1 LTLRARARSHFL
13 VDEAAR
19 GGAEAE
25 IRAAAE
31 RRDAKGAVAAALSAY
46 GPEIMGYLLAVLR
59 DEQRAEDVY
68 SDFAEDV
75 VRGLGAFRFESSVR
89 TWMYTVA
96 RHACSRH
103 LAREKR
109 RRTVALSSAPEVLD
123 VAAQA
128 RTPTPPHA
136 RTAAREGIE
145 RLRSNLRPDDQ
156 TLLILRVDR
165 GMAWLDIARV
175 LAGPAAEM
183 DGAELRARSAKLRK
197 RFERL
202 KERLR
207 ALAQEERL
215 LGEDADG

>member
-1 LTLRARARSHFL
+1 MPASKRSISII
-13 VDEAAR
+13 VDEVAR
-19 GGAEAE
+19 EAVEGG
-25 IRAAAE
+25 IRAAFD
-31 RRDAKGAVAAALSAY
+31 RRDGKAAVAAALSAY
-46 GPEIMGYLLAVLR
+46 GAEILGYLLAVLR

-75 VRGLGAFRFESSVR
+75 VRGMPSFRFESSAR
-89 TWMYTVA
+89 TWLYTVA

-103 LAREKR
+103 LARER
-109 RRTVALSSAPEVLD
+109 RKRTVALSSAPEALEAV
-123 VAAQA
+123 VHA

-145 RLRSNLRPDDQ
+145 RLRRSLRPDDQ
-156 TLLILRVDR
+156 TLLILRIDR

-175 LAGPAAEM
+175 LAGPDSAM
-183 DGAELRARSAKLRK
+183 DDEELRARSAKLRK

-207 ALAQEERL
+207 TMAHEERL
-215 LGEDADG
+215 LGEDAEG

>member
-1 LTLRARARSHFL
+1 MDAVSR
-13 VDEAAR
+13 DD
-19 GGAEAE
+19 AEPG
-25 IRAAAE
+25 IRAAFE
-31 RRDAKGAVAAALSAY
+31 RRDVKAAVASALSAY
-46 GPEIMGYLLAVLR
+46 GPEILGYLLAVLR

-75 VRGLGAFRFESSVR
+75 VRGMPAFRFESSAR
-89 TWMYTVA
+89 TWMYTLA

-103 LAREKR
+103 LARERR
-109 RRTVALSSAPEVLD
+109 RRTVALSSAPEVLEL
-123 VAAQA
+123 AAHA

-136 RTAAREGIE
+136 KTAAREGVE
-145 RLRSNLRPDDQ
+145 RLRKSLKPDDQ

-175 LAGPAAEM
+175 LAGPGAAM
-183 DGAELRARSAKLRK
+183 DEAELRARSAKLRK

-207 ALAQEERL
+207 ALAYEEHI
-215 LGEDADG
+215 LGEDEDG